1 MAISCEKCVQ
11 MNSALFTLV
20 HSVRILCAEYDDA
33 TEQAGGVESEVQNLH
48 QQIMAITSGR
58 MKATQKKVDDIS
70 KNLDKVRQ
78 EVTRLKVGIR
88 TAERFV
94 VLQVQQLW
102 LCSQLI
108 VKCIYVNEKTKQG
121 VYHID

>member
-1 MAISCEKCVQ
+1 MAISCGKCIQ
-11 MNSALFTLV
+11 MNSALFTLI
-20 HSVRILCAEYDDA
+20 HSVCILCAAYDDA
-33 TEQAGGVESEVQNLH
+33 TEQAGAVESQVKNLH

-70 KNLDKVRQ
+70 KNLDRVRQ

-94 VLQVQQLW
+94 VSQVQQLW
-102 LCSQLI
+102 LCT
-108 VKCIYVNEKTKQG
+108 VNW
-121 VYHID
+121 

>member
-1 MAISCEKCVQ
+1 MVMAISCEKCIQ
-11 MNSALFTLV
+11 MNNALFMLV
-20 HSVRILCAEYDDA
+20 HSVCILCAAYNAA
-33 TEQAGGVESEVQNLH
+33 TEQAGAVESQVKNLH

-94 VLQVQQLW
+94 VLQSRSCGCAQSTDSDVH
-102 LCSQLI
+102 LC
-108 VKCIYVNEKTKQG
+108 E
-121 VYHID
+121 

>member
-1 MAISCEKCVQ
+1 M
-11 MNSALFTLV
+11 
-20 HSVRILCAEYDDA
+20 
-33 TEQAGGVESEVQNLH
+33 ESQVQNLH
-48 QQIMAITSGR
+48 EQIMAITSGR

-94 VLQVQQLW
+94 MLQSDSCGCAQSTDNEVH
-102 LCSQLI
+102 LC
-108 VKCIYVNEKTKQG
+108 E
-121 VYHID
+121 

>member
-1 MAISCEKCVQ
+1 
-11 MNSALFTLV
+11 
-20 HSVRILCAEYDDA
+20 
-33 TEQAGGVESEVQNLH
+33 
-48 QQIMAITSGR
+48 

-102 LCSQLI
+102 LCT
-108 VKCIYVNEKTKQG
+108 VN
-121 VYHID
+121 

>member
-1 MAISCEKCVQ
+1 MAISCENYIQ
-11 MNSALFTLV
+11 MNSALFMSV
-20 HSVRILCAEYDDA
+20 HSVCMLCAAYNAA
-33 TEQAGGVESEVQNLH
+33 TDQAGAVESQVQSLH

-94 VLQVQQLW
+94 VLQFSSCGCALSTDSEVH
-102 LCSQLI
+102 LCEW
-108 VKCIYVNEKTKQG
+108 EK
-121 VYHID
+121 